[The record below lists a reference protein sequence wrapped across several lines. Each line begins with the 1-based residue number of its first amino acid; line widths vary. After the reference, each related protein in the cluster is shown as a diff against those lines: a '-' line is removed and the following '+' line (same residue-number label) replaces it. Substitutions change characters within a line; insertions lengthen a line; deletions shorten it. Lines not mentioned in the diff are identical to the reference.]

1 MSHPDT
7 DKGGQKNIIK
17 NKKAIINVEFKKR
30 HAKNPRRLFCLTRET
45 KYVTDKSDIGL
56 HKKNPSFFSKSFF
69 FGEADAEKKI
79 KKIKLKSYINMQS

>member
-7 DKGGQKNIIK
+7 DKGDQKNIIK
-17 NKKAIINVEFKKR
+17 NKKSIINVEFKKR

-56 HKKNPSFFSKSFF
+56 HKKKPSFFSKSFF
-69 FGEADAEKKI
+69 FWRSRCWKKN
-79 KKIKLKSYINMQS
+79 KKNKVEVLY